1 MTISPVTSWT
11 AMRKPGTMNATLR
24 AAPYALRT
32 ASSCCP
38 GFPGR
43 GKKLGQGDPGAVAAH
58 STVLQ
63 VARVAAGAEML
74 RSEVQDPLAQGLGG
88 EPDGVAYAQ

>member
-1 MTISPVTSWT
+1 
-11 AMRKPGTMNATLR
+11 MRKPCTLNATLR
-24 AAPYALRT
+24 GTPYALRT

-38 GFPGR
+38 GSR
-43 GKKLGQGDPGAVAAH
+43 AAAR
-58 STVLQ
+58 SSDLEQLQ
-63 VARVAAGAEML
+63 PQHRPPVVRVAAGAEML